1 MPAASIALTTLTI
14 SFAKPS
20 AKPSFLPALPD
31 FFVVAKVDIGVE
43 RAYVEYKSLDE
54 QSCDS
59 LSLKIRLRQIWR
71 SDS

>member
-1 MPAASIALTTLTI
+1 MIY
-14 SFAKPS
+14 
-20 AKPSFLPALPD
+20 KPSFLSALPD
-31 FFVVAKVDIGVE
+31 FVVAAKADIGVE